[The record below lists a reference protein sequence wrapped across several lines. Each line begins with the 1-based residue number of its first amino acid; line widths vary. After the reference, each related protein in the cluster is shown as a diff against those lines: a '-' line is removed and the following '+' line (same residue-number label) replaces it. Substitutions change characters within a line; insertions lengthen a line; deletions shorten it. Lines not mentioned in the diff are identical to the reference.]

1 MDREFTYLNDVI
13 TPDVAVRLS
22 MVGLDQTLSL
32 FYWKGFIGKDDE
44 EAFGLFESLGGNMA
58 PEFKAGDRRLKEW
71 MAEGFDPETEEGSFF
86 AAYSTA
92 QMLQVA
98 DGGIHLFEE
107 TEVGFKVPG
116 IERNFRYYEMAEA
129 AAEFVYQQITEEEL
143 PITLAN
149 QRLRIYSDD
158 YVVMD

>member
-13 TPDVAVRLS
+13 TPEVAVRLS

-98 DGGIHLFEE
+98 DAGIHLFEE

-116 IERNFRYYEMAEA
+116 IERNFRYYLWGLYR
-129 AAEFVYQQITEEEL
+129 FWRSCPVRTIHPTRRGL
-143 PITLAN
+143 ISICSL
-149 QRLRIYSDD
+149 S
-158 YVVMD
+158 